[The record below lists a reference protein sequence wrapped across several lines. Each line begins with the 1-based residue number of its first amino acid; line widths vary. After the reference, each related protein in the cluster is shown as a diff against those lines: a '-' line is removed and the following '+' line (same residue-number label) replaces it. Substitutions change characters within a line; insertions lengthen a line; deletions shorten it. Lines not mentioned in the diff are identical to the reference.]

1 MLQCMFDGNPTP
13 NITWQFNG
21 TMLDTSPS
29 RFTTSVAGK
38 KSTLTVMSL
47 VVDDAGSYQCRGENG
62 IGSASTS
69 DMVSLT
75 VQGELVMDLC
85 VSVIH

>member
-1 MLQCMFDGNPTP
+1 MVPCWTLHPA
-13 NITWQFNG
+13 
-21 TMLDTSPS
+21 

-38 KSTLTVMSL
+38 VSTLTVTSL
-47 VVDDAGSYQCRGENG
+47 VGDDTGSYQCRGENG

-75 VQGELVMDLC
+75 VQGELSDGSL
-85 VSVIH
+85 SVIH